1 MKETMVKTAKRY
13 FWIPVLGAIGALLFL
28 AIPSCQESF
37 GKVGDQIQEPY
48 IASEPP
54 QWTSDGS
61 EIVLAAAGKLYKVA
75 ADGST
80 LDVIY
85 DGDEGEYG
93 GAHSPSLSPA
103 GDRVV
108 YSREFR
114 EDPQIPSHNYELFI
128 VNLDGSGEFRLT
140 TNQGRDMSPVWSPD
154 GSKIAYKGYI
164 RESGPNSLLTIAPD
178 GSNITDIAPG
188 LTTVGE
194 TLPAWSPDG
203 SHIAFAGTEKP
214 QRGTGPMS
222 IYTVKSDGTELTK
235 VTDAAYSAPAWSPD
249 GLRIGLI
256 GVRNPSSHHPQ
267 LTVNTV
273 SVDGTGTTEEFVAG
287 FDESF
292 PHGNPDPPSWSP
304 DGSEI
309 LFGGYTLTYANL
321 ETKEVRYHDVSTSSN
336 ATPVLFSTPVRSPD
350 GTRIAAVIEHDLS
363 RRPEVLLS
371 HLITMR
377 PDGTD
382 KRLIMGWQ
390 PETYEAVAGLGKAWI
405 PPIGVSW
412 QWTEVSAHPCPK
424 AGGCG

>member
-1 MKETMVKTAKRY
+1 MVPGWLEDWAHRGQK
-13 FWIPVLGAIGALLFL
+13 PVLSP
-28 AIPSCQESF
+28 PSTYREHSKR
-37 GKVGDQIQEPY
+37 GR
-48 IASEPP
+48 
-54 QWTSDGS
+54 DGN
-61 EIVLAAAGKLYKVA
+61 
-75 ADGST
+75 
-80 LDVIY
+80 
-85 DGDEGEYG
+85 YG
-93 GAHSPSLSPA
+93 GI
-103 GDRVV
+103 R
-108 YSREFR
+108 RRFR
-114 EDPQIPSHNYELFI
+114 
-128 VNLDGSGEFRLT
+128 
-140 TNQGRDMSPVWSPD
+140 
-154 GSKIAYKGYI
+154 
-164 RESGPNSLLTIAPD
+164 
-178 GSNITDIAPG
+178 
-188 LTTVGE
+188 
-194 TLPAWSPDG
+194 
-203 SHIAFAGTEKP
+203 
-214 QRGTGPMS
+214 
-222 IYTVKSDGTELTK
+222 
-235 VTDAAYSAPAWSPD
+235 
-249 GLRIGLI
+249 RIL
-256 GVRNPSSHHPQ
+256 
-267 LTVNTV
+267 
-273 SVDGTGTTEEFVAG
+273 
-287 FDESF
+287 